1 MSEAIDL
8 PPRLEAAVRAELR
21 AGEVVAYARSPLSM
35 HEDGPWSARLV
46 WVFMALGPIVA
57 AGMLISALLATAEVV
72 SGARPLDWDFAVVL
86 LGAVFTALAASGDVR
101 GIVRDRRRSRRSAV
115 VVTNQRILIVHTWP
129 ARTVLA
135 WEGHEITQ
143 CVRTPHTTRCGHVR
157 FLDGLYSHEG
167 NALMRVPDPHAC
179 AAAVGALLAAQSTR
193 LRADANAASDASTT
207 ADELRGAAGILTA

>member
-1 MSEAIDL
+1 VSLATDL
-8 PPRLEAAVRAELR
+8 PTAVDAAVRAELR

-46 WVFMALGPIVA
+46 WVFLSLGPIFVA
-57 AGMLISALLATAEVV
+57 GLLGLALIATAEVV
-72 SGARPLDWDFAVVL
+72 SGTRPLDWDFAVVL
-86 LGAVFTALAASGDVR
+86 LGAVFTALAASGDVW
-101 GIVRDRRRSRRSAV
+101 GIVRGRRTARRSAV

-157 FLDGLYSHEG
+157 FLDGLYSHDG

-179 AAAVGALLAAQSTR
+179 AAAVGALLAAHSTR
-193 LRADANAASDASTT
+193 ARTDAEADADAAAAVAERS
-207 ADELRGAAGILTA
+207 GAAGILPA

>member
-1 MSEAIDL
+1 MSHATDL
-8 PPRLEAAVRAELR
+8 PTAVDAAVRAELR

-57 AGMLISALLATAEVV
+57 LGALGSALLAAAEVL
-72 SGARPLDWDFAVVL
+72 SGARPLDWDFAVLL
-86 LGAVFTALAASGDVR
+86 LGAFFLSLAAWGDAW
-101 GIVRDRRRSRRSAV
+101 GIVRDRRRARRSAV

-129 ARTVLA
+129 ECSVLA

-157 FLDGLYSHEG
+157 FLDGLYSHER
-167 NALMRVPDPHAC
+167 NALMRVPDPKAC
-179 AAAVGALLAAQSTR
+179 AAAVSALIAARSAGV
-193 LRADANAASDASTT
+193 RADAEAAVDERCSA
-207 ADELRGAAGILTA
+207 ADILPA

>member
-1 MSEAIDL
+1 MSAAIELAPELD
-8 PPRLEAAVRAELR
+8 AALRAELR

-46 WVFMALGPIVA
+46 WAFMALGPIVA
-57 AGMLISALLATAEVV
+57 AGTLVKALLATAEVV
-72 SGARPLDWDFAVVL
+72 SGARPLDWDFAVLL
-86 LGAVFTALAASGDVR
+86 LGAFFLSLAGWGDAWR
-101 GIVRDRRRSRRSAV
+101 IARDRRRSRRSAV

-129 ARTVLA
+129 ARSVLA
-135 WEGHEITQ
+135 WEGNEIRQ

-157 FLDGLYSHEG
+157 FLDGLYSNEQ

-193 LRADANAASDASTT
+193 VRTDTEAAVDA
-207 ADELRGAAGILTA
+207 L